1 MVTYILEYVC
11 IMIKN
16 SPKYKHDKNL
26 ISIIYLFFV
35 LTLIIGFIVANT
47 QFLGKSRDYNNYIQ
61 IFSGEEGGGVLELFY
76 RGLMLI
82 TNSYEAIIFII
93 LTCSFFIKAR
103 FLANYPRNFSGLTLF
118 FIYYVCVALWVLDYT
133 QFRNGLCISILMFSV
148 YYLFINKPIYFY
160 FSVFCAI
167 ATHWSALPFLFLYPF
182 VYSSKIRCF
191 GYFCFSILV
200 LLAISGEGKE
210 FIYLIRNFG
219 VGQKIGNEA
228 GVNLINSLSLT
239 AITWFIISYISII
252 RNERPFLRFFFCYG
266 IMQYVTFS
274 LFSLPVMAFRILEMY
289 FFLML
294 TIGVFIKQK
303 TNYYFIFFKLL
314 ILLYLTY
321 YYHMVFGVL
330 NVSG

>member
-1 MVTYILEYVC
+1 MTE
-11 IMIKN
+11 N
-16 SPKYKHDKNL
+16 SPKYKHDKSL
-26 ISIIYLFFV
+26 ISFIYLFFIF
-35 LTLIIGFIVANT
+35 TLIVGFIIANT
-47 QFLGKSRDYNNYIQ
+47 QFLGRSRDYDNYIQ
-61 IFSGEEGGGVLELFY
+61 IFSGKEGEGVLELFY

-82 TNSYEAIIFII
+82 TTSYETIIFII

-118 FIYYVCVALWVLDYT
+118 FIYYASVALWVLDYT

-148 YYLFINKPIYFY
+148 YYLFINKPTYFY
-160 FSVFCAI
+160 FSVLCAI
-167 ATHWSALPFLFLYPF
+167 ATHWSALPFLLLYPF
-182 VYSSKIRCF
+182 VYSTKIRRL

-200 LLAISGEGKE
+200 LIAISGEGKE
-210 FIYLIRNFG
+210 IISFIRNFG

-239 AITWFIISYISII
+239 AISWFIISYISSIG
-252 RNERPFLRFFFCYG
+252 NERRNLRLFFCYG
-266 IMQYVTFS
+266 VMQYVTFS

-303 TNYYFIFFKLL
+303 KNYYFVFCKVL

-321 YYHMVFGVL
+321 YYHMVFGVI
-330 NVSG
+330 NV